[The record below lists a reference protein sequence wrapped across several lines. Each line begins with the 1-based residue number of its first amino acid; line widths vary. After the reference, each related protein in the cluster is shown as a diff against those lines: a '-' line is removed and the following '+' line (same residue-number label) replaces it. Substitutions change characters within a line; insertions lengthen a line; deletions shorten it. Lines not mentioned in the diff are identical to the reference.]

1 LTFGVSFGIIELLII
16 QGWRID
22 SYPHVP
28 SEDFKMSQQKL
39 QEQSQ
44 YVSYGLTAPKSYGP
58 GRSYEVES
66 DGTVNLL
73 PKQGRPENDQR
84 SK

>member
-1 LTFGVSFGIIELLII
+1 
-16 QGWRID
+16 
-22 SYPHVP
+22 
-28 SEDFKMSQQKL
+28 MSQQKL